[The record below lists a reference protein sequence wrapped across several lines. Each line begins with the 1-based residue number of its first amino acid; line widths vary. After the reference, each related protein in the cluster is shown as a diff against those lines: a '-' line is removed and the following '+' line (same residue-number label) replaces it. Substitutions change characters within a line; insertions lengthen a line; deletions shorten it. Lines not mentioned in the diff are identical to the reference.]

1 MSKKTTLRL
10 IIVQL
15 QNIKNKE
22 KVLKEARELKHL
34 TYRGAETGITPDFSL
49 EAMWARGQCGK
60 LLKCWEKKTLPAE
73 NSGPWKTILQK
84 RKKNEDC
91 LRPTKI
97 EGIY

>member
-49 EAMWARGQCGK
+49 EAM
-60 LLKCWEKKTLPAE
+60 
-73 NSGPWKTILQK
+73 
-84 RKKNEDC
+84 
-91 LRPTKI
+91 
-97 EGIY
+97 